1 MIHTKSSSASRQERD
16 QDISDVL
23 LQVIWWQKKQK
34 ENKRFKIVYN
44 IYIPVE
50 QTTSA

>member
-1 MIHTKSSSASRQERD
+1 MIHTKSSSASRQEGD
-16 QDISDVL
+16 QNISDVL

-34 ENKRFKIVYN
+34 ENKRFKIVCN